1 MMEVAESNGFDLGR
15 PVYTVVDAARILR
28 VPTTSFRRWL
38 DGQSRKGVFYDPV
51 IRPESTGSDLVTW
64 GEFIEG
70 GFLREYRNAGPPF
83 RKIRLLVDDLRA
95 ASGAL
100 YPLAH
105 HQPYV
110 DPHFRELFV
119 ALEDAGGPRMLSRGP
134 RSRESGSQVVWAEP
148 VLAFLERVDFEG
160 DIARRYFPYRREGLV
175 VVDPE
180 ISFGLPSV
188 EGIRTERIVEA
199 HDAGESVTDI
209 ARSWDLTP
217 FHVEQALRWERELL
231 AA

>member
-1 MMEVAESNGFDLGR
+1 METAGSKGFDLGHA
-15 PVYTVVDAARILR
+15 VYTLADAARILR
-28 VPTTSFRRWL
+28 VPTTTFKRWL
-38 DGQSRKGVFYDPV
+38 DGQSRKGVFYEPL
-51 IRPESTGSDLVTW
+51 IRPESTGSDVVTW
-64 GEFIEG
+64 AFVEG
-70 GFLREYRNAGPPF
+70 GFLREYRHAGPSLQ
-83 RKIRLLVDDLRA
+83 KIRLLVDDLRQ

-105 HQPYV
+105 YQPFV
-110 DPHFRELFV
+110 DPHLRELFV

-134 RSRESGSQVVWAEP
+134 RSREGGSQMVWAEP
-148 VLAFLERVDFEG
+148 VLEFLARVEFEE
-160 DIARRYFPYRREGLV
+160 DIARRYFPYRPEGLV

-180 ISFGLPSV
+180 FSFGLPSV

-209 ARSWDLTP
+209 AQSWDLTP